1 MPQYTE
7 DQLRQALEDISNGKS
22 QKRAS
27 LEYGIPRTTLSPDQ
41 ESKLAQ
47 WVRIQASLGLAP
59 THQQVKEFAERV
71 LAAAGDT
78 KPLGKAGSMPS

>member
-27 LEYGIPRTTLSPDQ
+27 LEYGIPRSTLQLRLQGGQTRKVAFADWQRLSPDQ

-47 WVRIQASLGLAP
+47 WFWLLGIP
-59 THQQVKEFAERV
+59 NH
-71 LAAAGDT
+71 
-78 KPLGKAGSMPS
+78 